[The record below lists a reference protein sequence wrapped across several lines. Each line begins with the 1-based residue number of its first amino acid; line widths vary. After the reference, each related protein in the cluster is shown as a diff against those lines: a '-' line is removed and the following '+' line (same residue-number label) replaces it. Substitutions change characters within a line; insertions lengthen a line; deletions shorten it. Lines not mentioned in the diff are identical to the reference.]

1 MRRLLWLLPLA
12 LIVLACGG
20 GGGGGI
26 GGSGGGGGTLTM
38 DPAVRG
44 AAIAKV
50 ETKQNQL
57 LATAGLTMAQRTTQM
72 AAYLRTLPEFKAA
85 GSSADDCAWGR
96 FTDGGHLVVSFSR
109 MPDWRAPGGP
119 VRDFVPSAAPNTVSK
134 GTFGRVLH
142 SFGTGFTQGDAAT
155 TKIKSLLGRY
165 GYSVR
170 PSTDGDAS
178 VQALR
183 GVKDDG
189 YLYFNTH
196 GGSFEDT
203 FVSKRF
209 CMQTSTVRTPALDQQ
224 FDIAV
229 DLADNTLVWMTA
241 PNGLQDAF
249 GKPLSDTRYAITA
262 AFVTKYWSFQPNA
275 VVYFNVCYS
284 SYTAAPNGAQDF
296 IAACHT
302 KGAAV
307 HLGWDSA
314 VQVNGSILAAQYMAD
329 RLLGGNDVQKESPLQ
344 RPFMVKEILTDM
356 TAKSIIPVAGVNLVA
371 SFKAGIDNAGLRPTI
386 QHMQFLEPQ
395 NELTIVGQFGST
407 PGEVYVDGILAGNI
421 RWGESQILCELPQ
434 TGAGSFGDVVVKVNG
449 KESNKR
455 QLTMYTGTFSFTQTG
470 SGTLKCTIT
479 GTLKVRQDFAPYRL
493 KPGGALTNPDPIP
506 YFAGPGSTCSFIA
519 NGIFQSGQTVVERWQ
534 GSGQM
539 TLSHT
544 PVQTPSA
551 TWSANGAFDP
561 QTGEFLTTIIAGG
574 PKQVI
579 RQDGQQAVFAGGL
592 GRISTLDTNL
602 WIVSSHT
609 QNGNPTY
616 TFSQMT
622 PEKPPTSQTEYR
634 PDR

>member
-1 MRRLLWLLPLA
+1 MRRLLWLSPLV

-26 GGSGGGGGTLTM
+26 GGGGGGGGTLTM

-50 ETKQNQL
+50 ETKQTQL
-57 LATAGLTMAQRTTQM
+57 LATKGLTMAQRTAQM
-72 AAYLRTLPEFKAA
+72 ATYLRTLPEFKAA
-85 GSSADDCAWGR
+85 GSSTDDCAWGR

-109 MPDWRAPGGP
+109 MPDWRAPGAP
-119 VRDFVPSAAPNTVSK
+119 AREFRPSSAPNTVPT

-142 SFGTGFTQGDAAT
+142 SFGTGFTDGDTAT

-170 PSTDGDAS
+170 PSTDGEAS

-203 FVSKRF
+203 FVTKRF
-209 CMQTSTVRTPALDQQ
+209 CMQSSTVRTPALDQQ

-229 DLADNTLVWMTA
+229 DLADNSLVWMTA
-241 PNGLQDAF
+241 PNGLQDANNN
-249 GKPLSDTRYAITA
+249 PISDTRYAITA

-275 VVYFNVCYS
+275 VAYFNVCYS
-284 SYTAAPNGAQDF
+284 AYTAVPNGAQDF
-296 IAACHT
+296 IAACHA

-314 VQVNGSILAAQYMAD
+314 VKVAGSIFAAQYLAD

-344 RPFMVKEILTDM
+344 RPFMVKEILADM
-356 TAKSIIPVAGVNLVA
+356 TAKSLIPVAGVNLVA
-371 SFKAGIDNAGLRPTI
+371 TFKSGIDNAGLRPTI
-386 QHMQFLEPQ
+386 ERLQMLEPQ
-395 NELTIVGQFGST
+395 NELGIYGQFGT
-407 PGEVYVDGILAGNI
+407 TKGEVFVGGILAGNI
-421 RWGESQILCELPQ
+421 RWSDSQILCEIPA
-434 TGAGSFGDVVVKVNG
+434 TGAGSFGDVVVKVHG

-455 QLTMYTGTFSFTQTG
+455 QLTMYTGTFSFTETG
-470 SGTLKCTIT
+470 QGTLKCVIN

-493 KPGGALTNPDPIP
+493 KPGGALTNPNPIP
-506 YFAGPGSTCSFIA
+506 YFAAPGSTCTFTA
-519 NGIFQSGQTVVERWQ
+519 NGIFQSGQTVVTRWT
-534 GSGQM
+534 GSGPM

-551 TWSANGAFDP
+551 QWSANGAFDP

-574 PKQVI
+574 PKQI
-579 RQDGQQAVFAGGL
+579 IEQSSQRAVMAGGL

-602 WIVSSHT
+602 WTVSSHT
-609 QNGNPTY
+609 QQGNPSWN
-616 TFSQMT
+616 FSVMT
-622 PEKPPTSQTEYR
+622 PEKPPTSLTEYR
-634 PDR
+634 PNR